1 MSPCMENSLWKRL
14 WTCCQTDC
22 GMVTITSLGL
32 QSRLF
37 PSDFVILKILRVSHF
52 SYALFK
58 YTVGRIKLI
67 WLVICVYVWAVDAS
81 IWPRTRTGN
90 YYYQHGNQLSFSMK
104 ADVCYSLQGRIC
116 STDLVTVSQFMLRYR
131 SDTCVCAR

>member
-22 GMVTITSLGL
+22 EMVKITCLGL

-58 YTVGRIKLI
+58 YTVWRIKINLACNMCVCVGCGRIHMVQNKDRKLLLPT
-67 WLVICVYVWAVDAS
+67 WQPAFLFHES
-81 IWPRTRTGN
+81 
-90 YYYQHGNQLSFSMK
+90 
-104 ADVCYSLQGRIC
+104 
-116 STDLVTVSQFMLRYR
+116 
-131 SDTCVCAR
+131 